1 VRHYLHDR
9 VHTKADIFFRYWDQA
24 SVLVQVSASS
34 GNVIR
39 CWISWQLGL
48 LDPSNL
54 PVAGVDV
61 ARKVVYPFDLPSNT
75 VMAKWKESEGKDN
88 E

>member
-1 VRHYLHDR
+1 
-9 VHTKADIFFRYWDQA
+9 
-24 SVLVQVSASS
+24 
-34 GNVIR
+34 
-39 CWISWQLGL
+39 
-48 LDPSNL
+48 
-54 PVAGVDV
+54 VAGVDV